1 MGSSK
6 DGKHFQLSFNLAKRE
21 RNKDALELAA
31 KWTAKSLFEGELL
44 GGACQS
50 LWSTQFFMVCELWPS
65 RRNCSYFVSG
75 MCFRF
80 SLFSCL
86 LLCGVLDLLRVA
98 AVLSSFLIYIYIY
111 REREREEEKKEKIIP
126 TFNKLIF
133 FWFDVIYYLTQQYHK
148 VAQFWIV
155 SISMEQL

>member
-50 LWSTQFFMVCELWPS
+50 LWSTQFFMICELWPS
-65 RRNCSYFVSG
+65 RRSCSYFASG

-98 AVLSSFLIYIYIY
+98 VLSSFLIYIYIY
-111 REREREEEKKEKIIP
+111 IEREREREEEKKEKIIP
-126 TFNKLIF
+126 TFNKLNF
-133 FWFDVIYYLTQQYHK
+133 FLVWCYLLFNST
-148 VAQFWIV
+148 VP
-155 SISMEQL
+155 